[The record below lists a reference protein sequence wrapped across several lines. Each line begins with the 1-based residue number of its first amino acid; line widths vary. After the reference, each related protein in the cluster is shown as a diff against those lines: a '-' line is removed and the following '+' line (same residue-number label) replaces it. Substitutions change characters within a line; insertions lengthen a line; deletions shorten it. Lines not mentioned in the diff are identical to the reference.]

1 MTTDLTMLVWTT
13 ILCLV
18 SPLPAVLGLMS
29 TPGGMSWGVGNRD
42 EGHEVPDWVSRARRA
57 HANLVE
63 NLAPFA
69 ALVLVAH
76 VAGKANETTALGAQ
90 IFFGARLVYAG
101 LYVAGVPVLRTI
113 VYFISLA
120 GLVLIASQIT

>member
-13 ILCLV
+13 ILCLA

-29 TPGGMSWGVGNRD
+29 TPGGMSWGIGNRD
-42 EGHEVPDWVSRARRA
+42 AGHDVPDWVSRARRA

-69 ALVLVAH
+69 ALVLIAH
-76 VAGKANETTALGAQ
+76 VAGKANGTTALGAQ
-90 IFFGARLVYAG
+90 IFFGARVVYAL
-101 LYVAGVPVLRTI
+101 LYILGVPVLRTV
-113 VYFISLA
+113 VYFVGLG
-120 GLVLIASQIT
+120 GLVLIATQLR